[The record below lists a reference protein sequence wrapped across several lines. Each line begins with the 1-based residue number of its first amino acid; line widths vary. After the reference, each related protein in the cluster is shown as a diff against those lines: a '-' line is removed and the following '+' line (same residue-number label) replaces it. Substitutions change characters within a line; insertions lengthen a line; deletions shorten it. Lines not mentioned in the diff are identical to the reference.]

1 MTPDDIDRFQED
13 VNALVANLA
22 GAFNAAEFRHFIQD
36 ETDTLYVSLKG
47 LEAFSEEEIQALAIP
62 ILDEIDLDF
71 EEIILLPI
79 D

>member
-13 VNALVANLA
+13 VNALVTTLA
-22 GAFNAAEFRHFIQD
+22 EAFKATEFRHFIQE
-36 ETDTLYVSLKG
+36 ETETLYVSLKG
-47 LEAFSEEEIQALAIP
+47 LETFTEEQIQALAVP

-71 EEIILLPI
+71 DEIILLPI

>member
-1 MTPDDIDRFQED
+1 MTPDDLDRFHED

-22 GAFNAAEFRHFIQD
+22 GAFNAAEYRHFIQD

-47 LEAFSEEEIQALAIP
+47 LETFTEEEIQALAIP
-62 ILDEIDLDF
+62 ILDENDLDF
-71 EEIILLPI
+71 DEIILLPI

>member
-13 VNALVANLA
+13 VNALVATLA
-22 GAFNAAEFRHFIQD
+22 EAFKATEFRHFIQE
-36 ETDTLYVSLKG
+36 ETETLYVSLKG
-47 LEAFSEEEIQALAIP
+47 LETFTEEQIQALAVP

-71 EEIILLPI
+71 DEIILLPI

>member
-13 VNALVANLA
+13 VNALVATWA
-22 GAFNAAEFRHFIQD
+22 EAFKATEFRHFIQE
-36 ETDTLYVSLKG
+36 ETETLYVSLKG
-47 LEAFSEEEIQALAIP
+47 LETFTEEQIQTLAVP

-71 EEIILLPI
+71 DEIILLPI

>member
-1 MTPDDIDRFQED
+1 MTPDDLDRFHED

-22 GAFNAAEFRHFIQD
+22 GAFNATEYRHFIQE

-47 LEAFSEEEIQALAIP
+47 LESFTEEQIQALAIP
-62 ILDEIDLDF
+62 ILDENDLDF
-71 EEIILLPI
+71 DEIILLPI